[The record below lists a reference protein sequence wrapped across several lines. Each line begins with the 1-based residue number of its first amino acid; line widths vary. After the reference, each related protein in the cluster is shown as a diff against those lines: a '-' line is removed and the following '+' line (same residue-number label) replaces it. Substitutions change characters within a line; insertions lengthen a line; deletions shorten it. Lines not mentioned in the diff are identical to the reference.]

1 MNLGTLMKRFEEM
14 ERRVALLEQREAD
27 LQVRLGAVEQKR
39 GPGRPPKEES
49 NER

>member
-1 MNLGTLMKRFEEM
+1 MKRLEEM

-27 LQVRLGAVEQKR
+27 LQVRLGSVEQKR
-39 GPGRPPKEES
+39 GPGRPPKEDV